1 MIRATNLPWAAGL
14 TAGGAALAAAVAAPL
29 AWSVGGGVMRS
40 VETAGPWE
48 QAFWRALGG
57 AVAVTIAIALTGPG
71 RAAASLRAAGLAAAA
86 SAVLIGA
93 TFVVHVLAMNATA
106 IANVLFLQTASPL
119 LMPILAWIFLRE
131 APHRATLLAAGLAAA
146 GLAPIV
152 LASAGG
158 GRLAGDLLAL
168 ASATCGAANVLVVR
182 RARSANLVPVVAIAG
197 LGAALVAATMGRPFA
212 VSPGDAA
219 ALVALGVVQI
229 GIGLS
234 LFLFALRHL
243 PAAPVALLT
252 LLEPVVGPALAW
264 AIVGEEPPRATI
276 LGGAI
281 VLAAM
286 LLSIRATARL
296 AAPRTTP

>member
-1 MIRATNLPWAAGL
+1 MIRATNLPWARGL
-14 TAGGAALAAAVAAPL
+14 TAGGAALAAAIAAPL
-29 AWSVGGGVMRS
+29 AWSIGGVVMRS

-57 AVAVTIAIALTGPG
+57 AIAVSIAIAVTGPG
-71 RAAASLRAAGLAAAA
+71 RAAASLRSAGLAAAA
-86 SAVLIGA
+86 SAVFIGA

-131 APHRATLLAAGLAAA
+131 APRRATLLAAALAAA

-152 LASAGG
+152 VASVGG
-158 GRLAGDLLAL
+158 GRLAGDMLAL
-168 ASATCGAANVLVVR
+168 LSAMCGAANVLVVR
-182 RARSANLVPVVAIAG
+182 HAKATNLVPVVAIAG
-197 LGAALVAATMGRPFA
+197 FGAALASAAMGSPSS
-212 VSPGDAA
+212 VSLGDAA
-219 ALVALGVVQI
+219 ALLGLGVVQI

-252 LLEPVVGPALAW
+252 LLEPVVGPTLVW
-264 AIVGEEPPRATI
+264 AFVGEVPPHAT
-276 LGGAI
+276 LVGGAV

-286 LLSIRATARL
+286 LVSIRATARQ
-296 AAPRTTP
+296 ATP